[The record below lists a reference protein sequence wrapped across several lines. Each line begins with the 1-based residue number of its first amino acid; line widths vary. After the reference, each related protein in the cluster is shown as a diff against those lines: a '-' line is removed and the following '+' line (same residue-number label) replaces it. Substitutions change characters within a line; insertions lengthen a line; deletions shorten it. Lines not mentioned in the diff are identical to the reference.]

1 MYSPPTRQVVLRLE
15 LGRPLVTPA
24 AKIPINVRTA
34 TEAAGSQIRALISEL
49 AACERSTRQRFR
61 DLRSGTCCVG
71 VDERARV
78 CYMPWLVGPPP
89 FHGLGIMGCV
99 MAQIAE
105 RATELNERSVIT
117 VVRGDNLAMRRRIRY
132 TDLPDG
138 YAIRGV

>member
-1 MYSPPTRQVVLRLE
+1 
-15 LGRPLVTPA
+15 
-24 AKIPINVRTA
+24 
-34 TEAAGSQIRALISEL
+34 
-49 AACERSTRQRFR
+49 
-61 DLRSGTCCVG
+61 
-71 VDERARV
+71 
-78 CYMPWLVGPPP
+78 MPWLVGPPP
-89 FHGLGIMGCV
+89 FHGLGIMGYV

>member
-1 MYSPPTRQVVLRLE
+1 MYSPPTCPVVLRLE
-15 LGRPLVTPA
+15 LGRPPVTPT

-34 TEAAGSQIRALISEL
+34 TEAAGSQFRALISEL
-49 AACERSTRQRFR
+49 AASERSTRRRFR
-61 DLRSGTCCVG
+61 DLCIGTGCVG

-78 CYMPWLVGPPP
+78 CYMPPAGPPP
-89 FHGLGIMGCV
+89 FHGLGIIGCV

-132 TDLPDG
+132 TDQPDG